1 MVVVLSNFSWQQA
14 ALEGFKSAGY
24 RGIIEAATGTG
35 KTRVGIEAIK
45 LLKTKTLILVPTIV
59 LMKQWKQMLVDEGAN
74 PDFVGFYYGNEKEFK
89 EITIAVMNSV
99 WGKKLDDKF
108 NFLVADEVHR
118 YGSELNRNFLA
129 YNSFQFLLGLTATL
143 NRVDGMEEELLRIF
157 KKKVFVYG
165 SKEAIRDGTLCD
177 FDLLNVPCLLSEE
190 EKRIYG
196 EIERELKQHFA
207 IYNYDFLS
215 VKQRLFEED
224 AQKVMKCLAARKEI
238 VQNSYGKIP
247 IVLNLIKQHPN
258 EKIIVFNERIEM
270 AEMIKEELA
279 KENIFV
285 SIYHSKT
292 KSKDDVEKFRIG
304 KTKVLISVKAL
315 DEGLNVPD
323 ASVGIIVSGNS
334 TKKQIIQR
342 LGRILRAKE
351 GKAKLYQL
359 YFVGTIDEKYMKK
372 RIGFLKN

>member
-1 MVVVLSNFSWQQA
+1 VVSVSNFSWQEA
-14 ALEGFKSAGY
+14 ALERFKSAGY

-74 PDFVGFYYGNEKEFK
+74 PDFIGFYYGNEKEFK

-99 WGKKLDDKF
+99 WGKKFDDEF

-118 YGSELNRNFLA
+118 YGSELNRNFLV
-129 YNSFQFLLGLTATL
+129 YNSFQFYLGLTATL

-157 KKKVFVYG
+157 KRKVFVYD
-165 SKEAIRDGTLCD
+165 SKEAIKDGTLCD
-177 FDLLNVPCLLSEE
+177 FDLVNVPCLLSDK
-190 EKRIYG
+190 EKEQYT
-196 EIERELKQHFA
+196 EIERELKKHFS
-207 IYNYDFLS
+207 IYNYDFFS
-215 VKQRLFEED
+215 VKERLFEQD
-224 AQKVMKCLAARKEI
+224 AQQVMKQLAARKEI

-247 IVLNLIKQHPN
+247 IVLNLIKQHKS

-270 AEMIKEELA
+270 AEMIKEELG

-285 SIYHSKT
+285 SIYHST
-292 KSKDDVEKFRIG
+292 KSKNDVERFRTG
-304 KTKVLISVKAL
+304 ETKVLISVKAL

-323 ASVGIIVSGNS
+323 ASIGIIVSGNS
-334 TKKQIIQR
+334 TRKQIVQR

-359 YFVGTIDEKYMKK
+359 YFVGTIDEKYMRK
-372 RIGFLKN
+372 RIEFLKN